1 MVIRLWDHMSDHY
14 GSRVARKCAPEM
26 QLVAGALET
35 MGILGANEFLER
47 YATTLGR
54 TIYLPFEIGVG
65 NERELDSQIRLCA
78 HEHQHVV
85 QYLEGG
91 PKFAWEYISDSARR
105 AYYEADALR
114 ATMELHYWLY
124 GEVPN
129 VTMLAEGLKGYGCSQ
144 QDIIVCAQA
153 NLMVSK
159 VIEQGGVGSDAG
171 KTAIEWLDSH
181 VA

>member
-1 MVIRLWDHMSDHY
+1 MTTGLWDHMTAHY
-14 GSRVARKCAPEM
+14 GSRVAKKDAPEM
-26 QLVAGALET
+26 QLVAHALEE
-35 MGILGANEFLER
+35 MGILDAEDFLRR

-65 NERELDSQIRLCA
+65 GELELGRQIRLCA
-78 HEHQHVV
+78 HEHQHVI

-91 PKFAWEYISDSARR
+91 PKFAWEYLSDSARR
-105 AYYEADALR
+105 GYYEADALR
-114 ATMELHYWLY
+114 ATMELHFWLHD
-124 GEVPN
+124 EVQN
-129 VTMLAEGLKGYGCSQ
+129 TLQLAEGLANYGCSP
-144 QDIIVCAQA
+144 QDIIVCAKA

-159 VIEQGGVGSDAG
+159 VVEQGGVGSDAG